1 MARQGDKGD
10 NSDQH
15 PNIAVLVERAKVE
28 RNVSQW
34 EDSLQPWQPL
44 ASCWNGW
51 LAFSARRGEGGGERE
66 RERDSQPEP
75 VREPRTQPVHQTE
88 RGGGEG
94 RDTYLSVYPNLNDSS
109 EGTEQSKR
117 DRC

>member
-10 NSDQH
+10 SSDQH
-15 PNIAVLVERAKVE
+15 PYIAVLVERAKVE

-66 RERDSQPEP
+66 RKRQPARACERAQDTASPP
-75 VREPRTQPVHQTE
+75 DRKRRR
-88 RGGGEG
+88 RGK
-94 RDTYLSVYPNLNDSS
+94 RYLLVGLS
-109 EGTEQSKR
+109 ES
-117 DRC
+117 